1 MKLNHLTLDVSKNKD
16 TRNEIISGISRDV
29 HNGWRNFRL
38 LENTE
43 DTYTVRW
50 KNPFD
55 SRFENFWKIILNPS
69 EQLSIQKK
77 QDGKIYIDIANTHGN
92 QLSEHWKQINKE
104 VAEFSLGII
113 QSELSDFSELSSEMK
128 DKISA
133 IIHDYWRKNNP
144 DLEKHF
150 LFWATG
156 KQLLQIK
163 YGNISWEYIDYIRKN
178 IDAQVMWEELGYEL
192 KAWYQA
198 NIYEAT
204 DEQIKNFLIEQID
217 FDLKK
222 DFDKFAQSYE
232 ITKKITQGNF
242 SQIPNLREEIINASI
257 VFMHEI
263 WRKDRL
269 LNDEGTHQTR
279 WKEVISKTFVEFWNE
294 KLWVWEFISVKRN
307 SHGDVRVDIANTCSE
322 QLPIHW
328 QEWSR
333 DSAEFS
339 VTYVTNALLNH
350 AILDADFWFQWA
362 IDLHNHWLSRHDEAK
377 DHFIIGQSWE
387 FLREILSGKIDAEF
401 ILKVRTD
408 IKAYRAFLIFARE
421 KNIKNTLKTP
431 TDDEIKDFLIAQAR
445 FNLLKDT
452 NIILYAVKNI
462 QEKFYKKYSLRN
474 ELLILAGNPIVWYL
488 SHQDIIVDFND
499 IKSAKVPWDIFFN
512 NFPSQKLLASSFQI
526 NGKSLNEQWAFCASF
541 EKLESYNEKKL
552 EELGIITDQDYT
564 VLHAYKKYV
573 QELQE
578 SISQH
583 IQLHGENDR
592 DILDTLLDD
601 MTSRWWTISKIG
613 TTLNPDNVIE
623 NGNHNKI
630 PLKKIDRIMEKVLSH
645 GFFDGDFR
653 KVSDIVRG
661 TLEFDNVVDLY
672 KGLEAFLAWEY
683 FQSPG
688 VKILIKDNIWNPLW
702 EALNPQ
708 KYRDINCIIKL
719 HNGHTVELQFQ
730 LKPMLEANNK
740 WIQLPKWT
748 IESLCITQKEREY
761 VVKIAS
767 KIKKPK
773 IRIQKD
779 DFVVWHEIY
788 EIWRSI
794 SYKDEEQKDLK
805 DKLNTLLMI
814 VHDEAWKQSLYAQHT
829 DTKLSISSYEMEIRK
844 SLDYML
850 SPDEME
856 KDFKKLAQ
864 KSFSSQQ
871 VKKIDA
877 TIQLIK
883 QKHQGQYRDEHTP
896 YYTHCIHTAL
906 LCLQDDGD
914 FDDILVCLLHDILE
928 DSDISENEL
937 TALYGEKNT
946 KNIHIL
952 SKAINWEFL
961 YANDEEYY
969 NNLSLHKKALK
980 YKAYDRLSNLISL
993 YFSPLDYQEKYK
1005 QKTWEQLLPI
1015 LEKDFGEIVE
1025 KYKKIFRFLEKHQIT
1040 EDEKKKVDEFHQIR
1054 ILQETIK
1061 KS

>member
-16 TRNEIISGISRDV
+16 TRQEIIAGISWDV

-38 LENTE
+38 IENTE

-55 SRFENFWKIILNPS
+55 SKFEAFWKTILSPS

-92 QLSEHWKQINKE
+92 QLSDYWKQINKE
-104 VAEFSLGII
+104 VAEFSFEII
-113 QSELSDFSELSSEMK
+113 ENELSDFCELTEELK

-144 DLEKHF
+144 ILENHF
-150 LFWATG
+150 LFWASWE
-156 KQLLQIK
+156 QLLQIK

-178 IDAQVMWEELGYEL
+178 SDAQEMWEELAYEL
-192 KAWYQA
+192 KPGYKA
-198 NIYEAT
+198 NIFEAT

-222 DFDKFAQSYE
+222 DFDKFVQTYE
-232 ITKKITQGNF
+232 IAKKITNGDF
-242 SQIPNLREEIINASI
+242 SQISQLREEIINASI

-269 LNDEGTHQTR
+269 LDDEGTHQTR
-279 WKEVISKTFVEFWNE
+279 WKEAISKNFTDFWNE

-307 SHGDVRVDIANTCSE
+307 SHGDVRVDIANTGSE

-350 AILDADFWFQWA
+350 TTLDADFWFQWA
-362 IDLHNHWLSRHDEAK
+362 IDLHNHWLSRHNEAK
-377 DHFIIGQSWE
+377 DHFIIGQSGE
-387 FLREILSGKIDAEF
+387 YLAEILSWKIDSHF
-401 ILKVRTD
+401 IEQVRND
-408 IKAYRAFLIFARE
+408 IKAYRAFQIYARE
-421 KNIKNTLKTP
+421 RECKNNLKTA
-431 TDDEIKDFLIAQAR
+431 TDDEVKDFLIAQAR

-462 QEKFYKKYSLRN
+462 QEKFYKKYSLKN
-474 ELLILAGNPIVWYL
+474 ELKILSGSSIVWYL
-488 SHQDIIVDFND
+488 SNQSIIVDFNE
-499 IKSAKVPWDIFFN
+499 IKSAKVAWDTFYN
-512 NFPSQKLLASSFQI
+512 NFPSPKIAASSFKI

-552 EELGIITDQDYT
+552 QELGIITSHDFEIFSE
-564 VLHAYKKYV
+564 YKNYV
-573 QELQE
+573 KELEQ
-578 SISQH
+578 SISEYMQSH
-583 IQLHGENDR
+583 SKKDR
-592 DILDTLLDD
+592 DILDELLDE
-601 MTSRWWTISKIG
+601 MVRLWWTISKIG
-613 TTLNPDNVIE
+613 TTLNPDNIIE

-653 KVSDIVRG
+653 KMSDIVRG
-661 TLEFDNVVDLY
+661 TLEFDNIVDLY
-672 KGLEAFLAWEY
+672 NGLEEFLNSKY
-683 FQSPG
+683 FQSQE

-748 IESLCITQKEREY
+748 IESLWITQKEREY

-773 IRIQKD
+773 IRIPKD
-779 DFVVWHEIY
+779 DFVVGHEIY

-794 SYKDEEQKDLK
+794 SYKDEEQKELK
-805 DKLNTLLMI
+805 EKLNTLLMI
-814 VHDEAWKQSLYAQHT
+814 VHDEAWKLSLYSQN
-829 DTKLSISSYEMEIRK
+829 DETKLSIESFEMEIRK

-856 KDFKKLAQ
+856 KDFKKLVQ
-864 KSFSSQQ
+864 KSFSSEQ

-883 QKHQGQYRDEHTP
+883 QKHEGQYRDEHTP

-906 LCLQDDGD
+906 LCLQDGGD

-937 TALYGEKNT
+937 TALYGEENT
-946 KNIHIL
+946 KNIQIL
-952 SKAINWEFL
+952 SKAINGVFL
-961 YANDEEYY
+961 YEDDESYY
-969 NNLSLHKKALK
+969 KNLSLHKKALK

-993 YFSPLDYQEKYK
+993 YFSPADYQEKYK
-1005 QKTWEQLLPI
+1005 QKTQEQLIPI
-1015 LEKDFGEIVE
+1015 LENLFGEIVE
-1025 KYKKIFRFLEKHQIT
+1025 KYKKIFRFLERHQIT
-1040 EDEKKKVDEFHQIR
+1040 EDEKKKVDDFHQIR
-1054 ILQETIK
+1054 VLQETIK